1 MHLFR
6 ITYRYT
12 YLVAKKNNFPSSSSW
27 NAATTRA
34 TMANSCSYAWHFFW
48 NLCDTK
54 TYQASMLFCMDA
66 CMHVCAI
73 LLSLLSISYTHVI
86 LCMYINIYIYIRV
99 CVYVHIYISNV
110 STILLTCILGL
121 GSSSLLQRKD
131 NFENLLWCGSCYWKI
146 CAVVEDILAPLKLN
160 PFVASHSRWFVD
172 VCGIPLSEL
181 RSCRASSHS
190 QTSLM
195 RGSASDVTKNMLRI

>member
-1 MHLFR
+1 MHG
-6 ITYRYT
+6 T
-12 YLVAKKNNFPSSSSW
+12 SSGISV
-27 NAATTRA
+27 TPR
-34 TMANSCSYAWHFFW
+34 H
-48 NLCDTK
+48 TK
-54 TYQASMLFCMDA
+54 PRCFSVWMHA
-66 CMHVCAI
+66 CMYVQYCYHYYPYHIHMLYYAC
-73 LLSLLSISYTHVI
+73 T
-86 LCMYINIYIYIRV
+86 YIYIYICIYIRV

-131 NFENLLWCGSCYWKI
+131 NFENLLWCGSCDWKI

>member
-1 MHLFR
+1 MRKKYYMHLFR

-86 LCMYINIYIYIRV
+86 LCMYIYIYIYIRV
-99 CVYVHIYISNV
+99 CVCMCISIYLMCPQYS
-110 STILLTCILGL
+110 SHAYSDWDRLLCSKERTILRI
-121 GSSSLLQRKD
+121 SS
-131 NFENLLWCGSCYWKI
+131 GA
-146 CAVVEDILAPLKLN
+146 AVVT
-160 PFVASHSRWFVD
+160 
-172 VCGIPLSEL
+172 G
-181 RSCRASSHS
+181 RSA
-190 QTSLM
+190 Q
-195 RGSASDVTKNMLRI
+195 